1 MSKRRIAHGLGTR
14 ALRAWRHFGS
24 HDGRLLAAGLAYQA
38 IFSLLAG
45 IWFTFS
51 LLGILFQ
58 GHPGVETGLVQ
69 GVNYLVPHLIGE
81 RGSIIQAGALMN
93 SGTLGLS
100 SAISLIALLYT
111 TTGFINAMR
120 GAIRQ
125 MFDLPA
131 NERSSG
137 AQAIRDMP
145 YVLGFGALLLITAFI
160 SVKVG
165 AVQAWLFDISGL
177 LQPSWYVLVVPPVIA
192 FVIVSGLAILLLTGF
207 IRFVAGVRVPW
218 RRHVRVVLLAG
229 VILGLLQTLGSGLL
243 LAPKDNALLASFAV
257 VFGLLIYF
265 NLVCE
270 ILLYCAVWLR
280 LSEPDARENQGTQ
293 AS

>member
-1 MSKRRIAHGLGTR
+1 MRVWL
-14 ALRAWRHFGS
+14 HFGA
-24 HDGRLLAAGLAYQA
+24 HDGRLLSAGLAYQA

-51 LLGILFQ
+51 LLGVLFQ
-58 GHPGVETGLVQ
+58 GSPEVEATLVQ

-81 RGSIIQAGALMN
+81 SGSIIQVNALMH

-111 TTGFINAMR
+111 TTGFINALR
-120 GAIRQ
+120 GALRQ
-125 MFDLPA
+125 MFDLPP
-131 NERSSG
+131 NERTSG
-137 AQAIRDMP
+137 QQAIRDMP
-145 YVLGFGALLLITAFI
+145 YVLGFGLILLVTAFI

-165 AVQAWLFDISGL
+165 AVQAWLFDISGM
-177 LQPSWYVLVVPPVIA
+177 LQPSWYVLVVPPAIA
-192 FVIVSGLAILLLTGF
+192 FVIVSGLAIVLLTGF
-207 IRFVAGVRVPW
+207 IRLIAGVRVPW
-218 RRHVRVVLLAG
+218 RRHARVVLLAG

-270 ILLYCAVWLR
+270 ILLYCAAWLR
-280 LSEPDARENQGTQ
+280 VTEPKVEAN
-293 AS
+293 

>member
-1 MSKRRIAHGLGTR
+1 MAKRRDVAVAASDAGGS
-14 ALRAWRHFGS
+14 ALRVWRHFGS

-51 LLGILFQ
+51 LLGVLFQ
-58 GHPGVETGLVQ
+58 GNPAVEYTLVQ

-81 RGSIIQAGALMN
+81 SGSIIQVSALMH
-93 SGTLGLS
+93 SGTLGIS
-100 SAISLIALLYT
+100 SLLSLIALLYT
-111 TTGFINAMR
+111 TTGFINALR
-120 GAIRQ
+120 GGLRQ

-145 YVLGFGALLLITAFI
+145 YVIGFGLLLLLTAII

-165 AVQAWLFDISGL
+165 AVQEWLFDMSGL
-177 LQPSWYVLVVPPVIA
+177 MQPGWYILVVPPVIA
-192 FVIVSGLAILLLTGF
+192 FLIVSGLAMVLLTGF
-207 IRFVAGVRVPW
+207 IRLVAGVRLPW

-229 VILGLLQTLGSGLL
+229 IILGLLQTLISGFL

-270 ILLYCAVWLR
+270 ILLYCAAWLR
-280 LSEPDARENQGTQ
+280 ITEPAAQE
-293 AS
+293 A